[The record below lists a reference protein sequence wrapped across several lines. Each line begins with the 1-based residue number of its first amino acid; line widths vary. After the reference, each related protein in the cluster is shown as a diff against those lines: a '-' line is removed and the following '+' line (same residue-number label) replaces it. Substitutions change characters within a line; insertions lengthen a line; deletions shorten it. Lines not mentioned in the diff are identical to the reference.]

1 MKALEAFIS
10 EFKQYQKEKQ
20 HFELG
25 FLGDVKRV
33 ASALL
38 DENFLPSEQLKK
50 VLNKQ
55 IRRVEYPIEIAIVG
69 QFSSGKSTF
78 LNALLSKDI
87 LPTGITPVTSKVTY
101 INYGERY
108 EMKVTYLSG
117 KEVFIPINEMDSY
130 LDQRKSTIKDI
141 KYLTLYAPLDLL
153 KTISL
158 VDTPGLNSQSQRDTQ
173 TTHKVLQ
180 DVGGIIWLSLIDN
193 AGKHSE
199 AISLEQYMKAFKE
212 KTICLLNQKDKYTP
226 EQIAQTKAYVEEKF
240 DHYFVQVTPISAKL
254 ALEGRANRKERLLE
268 KEKRHFL
275 DALHQFTQSNDEDKE
290 SYMACF
296 EAHQE
301 KVLEINSKN
310 YSLEDEKLEASN
322 INEVIDFIQR
332 DVLPSAKEKK
342 KVAIA
347 KTLHEMIDLLIEQYE
362 LIIEVYNQLLLI
374 LIRSEEESD
383 TAFKNLADTSNSHL
397 SNIEEDYSEIIE
409 DLSYMVYSHIEKKEQ
424 YLYSE
429 KEGFIHKGLYAKKSY
444 LHPTIEKEKLD
455 RELFS
460 KESLLKHKLLV
471 HVDDMK
477 LIQSQIENGNDMLF
491 EKLYSSIKKWQM
503 SYMLIKKKREIASGM
518 EFSHLRLFAAQI
530 DENILKQYKEELYK
544 TKSSI
549 SLQFERY
556 NTKIEYELLEAF
568 TKTLNILEKKIEES
582 VLLHHTEPTKFPI
595 YIPKKDEISML
606 VKDVF
611 EACHD
616 ASLKHD
622 IQINLYHLKDAHQQ
636 TNKENME
643 YIGKRKN
650 VIRDKISAL
659 RAIAQII

>member
-1 MKALEAFIS
+1 MKILETFIT
-10 EFKQYQKEKQ
+10 EFKLYEKEKQ

-33 ASALL
+33 ASALM
-38 DENFLPSEQLKK
+38 DENFLPSAQLKK

-55 IRRVEYPIEIAIVG
+55 IRRVGYPIEIAIVG

-78 LNALLSKDI
+78 LNALLSKDV

-117 KEVFIPINEMDSY
+117 KEVFVPIQEMDSY

-141 KYLTLYAPLDLL
+141 KYLTLYAPLELL
-153 KTISL
+153 RTISL

-199 AISLEQYMKAFKE
+199 ATTLEQYMKAFKE
-212 KTICLLNQKDKYTP
+212 KTICLLNQKDKYSP
-226 EQIAQTKAYVEEKF
+226 EQIAQTKAYVEERF

-275 DALHQFTQSNDEDKE
+275 DALHQFTQSDDEDKE
-290 SYMACF
+290 SYLACF
-296 EAHQE
+296 EVHQE
-301 KVLEINSKN
+301 KILEINSKN

-322 INEVIDFIQR
+322 INEVIDFIHKNI
-332 DVLPSAKEKK
+332 LPSAKEKK
-342 KVAIA
+342 KAAIA

-362 LIIEVYNQLLLI
+362 LIIEVYKQLLLI
-374 LIRSEEESD
+374 LKESEEEAH
-383 TAFKNLADTSNSHL
+383 TAFENLVETSNSHL
-397 SNIEEDYSEIIE
+397 SSIEEDYSEIIE
-409 DLSYMVYSHIEKKEQ
+409 DLCYMVYSHIEKKEQ
-424 YLYSE
+424 YLYIE
-429 KEGFIHKGLYAKKSY
+429 QEGFIHKGLYSKKSY

-460 KESLLKHKLLV
+460 KESLLNHRLLV

-477 LIQSQIENGNDMLF
+477 LIESQIENANDMLF

-530 DENILKQYKEELYK
+530 DENIVKQYKEDLYK

-556 NTKIEYELLEAF
+556 NTKIKYELLEAF

-582 VLLHHTEPTKFPI
+582 VLLHHSEPTKFPI
-595 YIPKKDEISML
+595 YLPKKDEISML
-606 VKDVF
+606 VKEVF
-611 EACHD
+611 DAYHD

-622 IQINLYHLKDAHQQ
+622 IQINLHNLKDAHQQ

-643 YIGKRKN
+643 YIVKKKN

-659 RAIAQII
+659 MAVAQII

>member
-1 MKALEAFIS
+1 MKVLEAFVN
-10 EFKQYQKEKQ
+10 EFKQYQKDKL
-20 HFELG
+20 HFEAG

-38 DENFLPSEQLKK
+38 DEKFLPSVQLKE

-117 KEVFIPINEMDSY
+117 KEVFLPINEMESY

-141 KYLTLYAPLDLL
+141 KYLTLYAPLELL
-153 KTISL
+153 RTISL
-158 VDTPGLNSQSQRDTQ
+158 VDTPGLNSQSHSDTQ
-173 TTHKVLQ
+173 TTHKVLK

-199 AISLEQYMKAFKE
+199 AVTLEHYMKAFKE

-240 DHYFVQVTPISAKL
+240 NHYFVQVTPISAKL
-254 ALEGRANRKERLLE
+254 ALEGRANRKEKLLE

-275 DALHQFTQSNDEDKE
+275 NALHQFTQENDEDKE
-290 SYMACF
+290 NYLACF

-301 KVLEINSKN
+301 KVSEINNKN

-322 INEVIDFIQR
+322 INEVIDFIKK
-332 DVLPSAKEKK
+332 DIIPSAKEKK
-342 KVAIA
+342 KVAIG

-362 LIIEVYNQLLLI
+362 LIIEVYKQLLLI
-374 LIRSEEESD
+374 LERSEVVANA
-383 TAFKNLADTSNSHL
+383 AFKNLVKKSNANL
-397 SNIEEDYSEIIE
+397 SSIEEEYSEIID

-424 YLYSE
+424 YLYTQ

-444 LHPTIEKEKLD
+444 LHPTIDKEKLD

-460 KESLLKHKLLV
+460 KDSLLNHKLLV
-471 HVDDMK
+471 YVDDMK
-477 LIQSQIENGNDMLF
+477 LIQSQIENGNNTLF
-491 EKLYSSIKKWQM
+491 EKLSSSIKNWQT

-530 DENILKQYKEELYK
+530 DEKIIKHYKEQLHK
-544 TKSSI
+544 TQKNI
-549 SLQFERY
+549 SLQFAKH
-556 NTKIEYELLEAF
+556 NTQIKYELLEAF
-568 TKTLNILEKKIEES
+568 TKTLNSLEKKIGES
-582 VLLHHTEPTKFPI
+582 VLLHHQEPTKFPI
-595 YIPKKDEISML
+595 YLPKKDEISSI
-606 VKDVF
+606 VKEVF
-611 EACHD
+611 NQHHD
-616 ASLKHD
+616 GSLKHD

-643 YIGKRKN
+643 YIGKKVN
-650 VIRDKISAL
+650 VIQDKISAL
-659 RAIAQII
+659 TGISKII

>member
-1 MKALEAFIS
+1 MKILETFIT
-10 EFKQYQKEKQ
+10 EFKLYEKEKQ

-33 ASALL
+33 ASALM
-38 DENFLPSEQLKK
+38 DENFLPSAQLKK

-55 IRRVEYPIEIAIVG
+55 IRRVGYPIEIAIVG

-78 LNALLSKDI
+78 LNALLSKDV

-117 KEVFIPINEMDSY
+117 KEVFVPIQEMDSY

-141 KYLTLYAPLDLL
+141 KYLTLYAPLELL
-153 KTISL
+153 RTISL

-199 AISLEQYMKAFKE
+199 ATTLEQYMKAFKE
-212 KTICLLNQKDKYTP
+212 KTICLLNQKDKYSP
-226 EQIAQTKAYVEEKF
+226 EQIAQTKAYVEERF

-275 DALHQFTQSNDEDKE
+275 DALHQFTQSDDEDKE
-290 SYMACF
+290 SYLACF

-301 KVLEINSKN
+301 KILEINSKN

-322 INEVIDFIQR
+322 INEVIDFIHKNI
-332 DVLPSAKEKK
+332 LPSAKEKK
-342 KVAIA
+342 KAAIA

-362 LIIEVYNQLLLI
+362 LIIEVYKQLLLI
-374 LIRSEEESD
+374 LKESEEEAH
-383 TAFKNLADTSNSHL
+383 TAFENLVETSNSHL
-397 SNIEEDYSEIIE
+397 SSIEEDYSEIIE
-409 DLSYMVYSHIEKKEQ
+409 DLCYMVYSHIEKKEQ
-424 YLYSE
+424 YLYIE
-429 KEGFIHKGLYAKKSY
+429 QEGFIHKGLYSKKSY

-460 KESLLKHKLLV
+460 KESLLNHRLLV

-477 LIQSQIENGNDMLF
+477 LIESQIENANDMLF

-530 DENILKQYKEELYK
+530 DENIVKQYKEDLYK

-556 NTKIEYELLEAF
+556 NTKIKYELLEAF

-582 VLLHHTEPTKFPI
+582 VLLHHSEPTKFPI
-595 YIPKKDEISML
+595 YLPKKDEISML
-606 VKDVF
+606 VKEVF
-611 EACHD
+611 DEYHD

-622 IQINLYHLKDAHQQ
+622 IQINLHNLKDAHQQ

-643 YIGKRKN
+643 YIVKKKN

-659 RAIAQII
+659 MAVAQII

>member
-1 MKALEAFIS
+1 MKILENFIS
-10 EFKQYQKEKQ
+10 EFKLYQKEKQ

-38 DENFLPSEQLKK
+38 DEKFLPSEQLKK

-117 KEVFIPINEMDSY
+117 KEIFLPIQEMESY
-130 LDQRKSTIKDI
+130 LDQRKSTIQDI
-141 KYLTLYAPLDLL
+141 KYLTLYAPLELL

-173 TTHKVLQ
+173 TTHKVLK

-199 AISLEQYMKAFKE
+199 TITLEQYMKAFKE
-212 KTICLLNQKDKYTP
+212 KTICLLNQKDRYSP

-254 ALEGRANRKERLLE
+254 ALEGRANRKENLLE
-268 KEKRHFL
+268 KEKRKFL
-275 DALHQFTQSNDEDKE
+275 EVLHQFTQYNDEDKE
-290 SYMACF
+290 SYLAF
-296 EAHQE
+296 FDAHQE
-301 KVLEINSKN
+301 KMLEIKSKD
-310 YSLEDEKLEASN
+310 YSLEDKKLEASN
-322 INEVIDFIQR
+322 INEVIDFIQS
-332 DVLPSAKEKK
+332 DILPFAKEKK
-342 KVAIA
+342 KVAIK
-347 KTLHEMIDLLIEQYE
+347 KTLQDMIDLLIKQYE
-362 LIIEVYNQLLLI
+362 LIIEVYKQLLLI
-374 LIRSEEESD
+374 LKQSEEEAP
-383 TAFKNLADTSNSHL
+383 TAFKSLADKSNAEL
-397 SNIEEDYSEIIE
+397 SNIEEDYTEIIE
-409 DLSYMVYSHIEKKEQ
+409 DLSYMIYSHIEKKEQ
-424 YLYSE
+424 DLYIE

-444 LHPTIEKEKLD
+444 VHPSIDKEKLEK
-455 RELFS
+455 ELFA
-460 KESLLKHKLLV
+460 KESPLNHRLLV
-471 HVDDMK
+471 HLDDMK
-477 LIQSQIENGNDMLF
+477 LIASQIENDTDVLF
-491 EKLYSSIKKWQM
+491 EKLYASIKKWQM
-503 SYMLIKKKREIASGM
+503 SYMLIKKKSEIASGM

-530 DENILKQYKEELYK
+530 DENIVKQYKEELYK
-544 TKSSI
+544 TKRCI
-549 SLQFERY
+549 SLQFERH
-556 NTKIEYELLEAF
+556 NSNIKHELIEAF
-568 TKTLNILEKKIEES
+568 RKALYTLEKKIEES
-582 VLLHHTEPTKFPI
+582 LILHHKEPTKFPI
-595 YIPKKDEISML
+595 YLPKKDEIVIL
-606 VKDVF
+606 VQEVF

-622 IQINLYHLKDAHQQ
+622 IQINLYHLKDANQE
-636 TNKENME
+636 TYKENME
-643 YIGKRKN
+643 YIGKIKN

-659 RAIAQII
+659 QAIRDII

>member
-1 MKALEAFIS
+1 MKILETFIS
-10 EFKQYQKEKQ
+10 EFKQYQKDKQ

-25 FLGDVKRV
+25 FSGDVKRV

-38 DENFLPSEQLKK
+38 DENFLPSVQLKN

-55 IRRVEYPIEIAIVG
+55 IRRVGYPIEIAIVG

-117 KEVFIPINEMDSY
+117 KEVFLPINEMESY

-141 KYLTLYAPLDLL
+141 KYLTLYAPLELL

-158 VDTPGLNSQSQRDTQ
+158 VDTPGLNSQSHSDTQ

-193 AGKHSE
+193 AGKNSE
-199 AISLEQYMKAFKE
+199 AVTLEHYMKAFKE
-212 KTICLLNQKDKYTP
+212 KTICLLNQKDKYTS

-240 DHYFVQVTPISAKL
+240 DNYFVQVTPISAKL
-254 ALEGRANRKERLLE
+254 ALEGRANRKEKLLE

-275 DALHQFTQSNDEDKE
+275 NELHQFTQRNDEDKE
-290 SYMACF
+290 NYLACF

-301 KVLEINSKN
+301 KILEIKSKN
-310 YSLEDEKLEASN
+310 YSLEDEKLKTSN
-322 INEVIDFIQR
+322 INEVIDFIKR
-332 DVLPSAKEKK
+332 DILPSAKEKK
-342 KVAIA
+342 KIAIA
-347 KTLHEMIDLLIEQYE
+347 KTLQEIIALLIEQYE
-362 LIIEVYNQLLLI
+362 VIIEVYKQLLLI
-374 LIRSEEESD
+374 LKKSEKEGNK
-383 TAFKNLADTSNSHL
+383 AFKNLVEKSNSDL

-409 DLSYMVYSHIEKKEQ
+409 DISYMVYSHIEKKEQ
-424 YLYSE
+424 YLYME
-429 KEGFIHKGLYAKKSY
+429 ENGFLHKGLYAKKSY
-444 LHPTIEKEKLD
+444 LHPSIDKEKLD

-460 KESLLKHKLLV
+460 KESLLNHRLLV
-471 HVDDMK
+471 YVDDMK
-477 LIQSQIENGNDMLF
+477 LIQSQIENDNDALF
-491 EKLYSSIKKWQM
+491 EKLSSVIKKWQM

-518 EFSHLRLFAAQI
+518 EFSHVRLFAAQI
-530 DENILKQYKEELYK
+530 DENIIKHYKEQLYK
-544 TKSSI
+544 TQNSI
-549 SLQFERY
+549 SLQFARH
-556 NTKIEYELLEAF
+556 NTQIKYELLEAF
-568 TKTLNILEKKIEES
+568 TKTLNSLEKKIEES
-582 VLLHHTEPTKFPI
+582 VLLHHQEPTKFPI
-595 YIPKKDEISML
+595 YFPKKDEISTL
-606 VKDVF
+606 VKEVF
-611 EACHD
+611 EQHHD

-622 IQINLYHLKDAHQQ
+622 IQINLYNLKDAHQQ

-643 YIGKRKN
+643 YIRKRMN
-650 VIRDKISAL
+650 VIQDKISAL
-659 RAIAQII
+659 TAITQII

>member
-1 MKALEAFIS
+1 MKILETFIS

-33 ASALL
+33 ATALL
-38 DENFLPSEQLKK
+38 DADFLPSEQLKK

-117 KEVFIPINEMDSY
+117 KEVFLPIQEMESY
-130 LDQRKSTIKDI
+130 LDQRKNTIKDI
-141 KYLTLYAPLDLL
+141 KYLTLYAPLELL
-153 KTISL
+153 KSISL
-158 VDTPGLNSQSQRDTQ
+158 VDTPGLNSQSQLDTQ

-199 AISLEQYMKAFKE
+199 AVTLEQYMKSFKE

-240 DHYFVQVTPISAKL
+240 EHYFVQVTPISAKL
-254 ALEGRANRKERLLE
+254 ALEGRANRKEKLLE
-268 KEKRHFL
+268 KEKQNFL
-275 DALHQFTQSNDEDKE
+275 DLLHQFIEYNDEDKDN
-290 SYMACF
+290 YLALF
-296 EAHQE
+296 GAHQE
-301 KVLEINSKN
+301 KILEINSKN

-322 INEVIDFIQR
+322 INEVIDFIKT
-332 DVLPSAKEKK
+332 DILPSAQEKK
-342 KVAIA
+342 KVAIT
-347 KTLHEMIDLLIEQYE
+347 KTLQQMISLLIEQYE

-374 LIRSEEESD
+374 LKKSEEEAH
-383 TAFKNLADTSNSHL
+383 TAFKNLVDTSNSHL
-397 SNIEEDYSEIIE
+397 SSIEEDYGEIIE
-409 DLSYMVYSHIEKKEQ
+409 DLSYMVYSHIENKEQ
-424 YLYSE
+424 YHYV
-429 KEGFIHKGLYAKKSY
+429 KQEGFMHKGLYAKKSY
-444 LHPTIEKEKLD
+444 LYPSIEKEKLD
-455 RELFS
+455 KELFS
-460 KESLLKHKLLV
+460 KESLLNHKLLV

-477 LIQSQIENGNDMLF
+477 LIQSQIENANDVLF
-491 EKLYSSIKKWQM
+491 EKLYSAIKKWQM
-503 SYMLIKKKREIASGM
+503 RYMLIKKNRAIASDM

-530 DENILKQYKEELYK
+530 DENIVKQYKEELYK

-549 SLQFERY
+549 SLQFERH
-556 NTKIEYELLEAF
+556 NTKIKYELLEAF
-568 TKTLNILEKKIEES
+568 TKTLNTLEKKIEDS
-582 VLLHHTEPTKFPI
+582 VLLHHKEPTKFPI
-595 YIPKKDEISML
+595 YLPKKDEVTMQ
-606 VKDVF
+606 VKEVF
-611 EACHD
+611 ESYHD
-616 ASLKHD
+616 TSLKYD

-636 TNKENME
+636 TYKENIE
-643 YIGKRKN
+643 YIEKRKN
-650 VIRDKISAL
+650 VIQDKISAL

>member
-1 MKALEAFIS
+1 MKILETFIS

-117 KEVFIPINEMDSY
+117 KEVFLPIQEMESY
-130 LDQRKSTIKDI
+130 LDQRKSTIEDI
-141 KYLTLYAPLDLL
+141 KYLTLYAPLELL

-254 ALEGRANRKERLLE
+254 ALEGRANRKEKLVE

-275 DALHQFTQSNDEDKE
+275 DVLHQFTQYNDEDKD
-290 SYMACF
+290 SYLAFF

-301 KVLEINSKN
+301 KILEINSKN

-332 DVLPSAKEKK
+332 DILPSAKEKK

-347 KTLHEMIDLLIEQYE
+347 KTLHDMIALLIEQYE

-374 LIRSEEESD
+374 LKESEEEAH

-444 LHPTIEKEKLD
+444 VHPTIEKEKLD

-477 LIQSQIENGNDMLF
+477 LIQSQIENANDALF

-503 SYMLIKKKREIASGM
+503 NYMLIKKKREIASDM

-530 DENILKQYKEELYK
+530 DENIVKQYREELYK

-582 VLLHHTEPTKFPI
+582 VLLHHREPTKFPI

-606 VKDVF
+606 VKELF

-622 IQINLYHLKDAHQQ
+622 LQKNLYHLKDTHQQ

-650 VIRDKISAL
+650 MIRDKISAL